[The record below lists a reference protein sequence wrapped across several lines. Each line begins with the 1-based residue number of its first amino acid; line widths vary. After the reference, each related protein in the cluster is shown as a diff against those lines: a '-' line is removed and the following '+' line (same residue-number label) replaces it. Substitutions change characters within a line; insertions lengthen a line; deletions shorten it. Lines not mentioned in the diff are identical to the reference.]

1 MGEMKSRDI
10 DLQGTFRVQAYWRGE
25 WYTKAELKDKLLSI
39 QHTGDDSEQEL
50 RHILN
55 LLRRQVC
62 CQS

>member
-25 WYTKAELKDKLLSI
+25 WYTKAELKDKLRSI
-39 QHTGDDSEQEL
+39 QHTGDDSGQEL

-62 CQS
+62 C